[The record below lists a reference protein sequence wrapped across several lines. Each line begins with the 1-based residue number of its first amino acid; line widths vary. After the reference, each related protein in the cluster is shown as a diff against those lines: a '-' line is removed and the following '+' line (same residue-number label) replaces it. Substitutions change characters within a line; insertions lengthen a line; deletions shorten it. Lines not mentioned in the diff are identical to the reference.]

1 MASFRSW
8 VAAMRPRTLFLAVGT
23 AVCGSGLAF
32 SKGCFSIIVCILT
45 LLTASLLQILSNM
58 ANDLGDY
65 QQGTDI
71 TGKRVGPQRAI
82 QSGKITP
89 QQMKKAIAV
98 FVALSVLVGAAL
110 VYIALQFMPIAY
122 ILIFLL
128 LGAAA
133 ILAAIKYTAGKN
145 PYGYKGLGDLFSFI
159 FFGPV
164 PVVGTYFLH
173 THSFDFVPWLPA
185 LGLGFLSAA
194 VLNLNNMRDIENDK
208 ESSKRT
214 IPVLIGVKNAKFYHA
229 CLIISATL
237 CFLVYGIIY
246 LHVWYQYLY
255 MLVFLCFLKILS
267 DIYRIHDNRLL
278 DPYLKY
284 TSMFTFFLSVVFI
297 ICINS

>member
-110 VYIALQFMPIAY
+110 VYMALQFMPIAY

-133 ILAAIKYTAGKN
+133 IFAAIKYTAGKN

-214 IPVLIGVKNAKFYHA
+214 IPVLIGIKNAKFYHA
-229 CLIISATL
+229 CLIIGAAL

-255 MLVFLCFLKILS
+255 MLVFLCFLKMLS

>member
-89 QQMKKAIAV
+89 QQMKKAMAV

-110 VYIALQFMPIAY
+110 VYIALQFMPVVY

-208 ESSKRT
+208 ESCKRT
-214 IPVLIGVKNAKFYHA
+214 IPVLIGIKNAKFYHA
-229 CLIISATL
+229 CLIISAAL

-255 MLVFLCFLKILS
+255 MLVFLCFQKMLS
-267 DIYRIHDNRLL
+267 NIYRIHDNRLL

-284 TSMFTFFLSVVFI
+284 TSVFTFFLSVVFI

>member
-82 QSGKITP
+82 QSGKITT

-208 ESSKRT
+208 ESRKRT
-214 IPVLIGVKNAKFYHA
+214 IPVLIGIKNAKFYHA

-255 MLVFLCFLKILS
+255 MLVFLCFLKMLS
-267 DIYRIHDNRLL
+267 DIYRIHNNRLL

>member
-32 SKGCFSIIVCILT
+32 SKGCFSIIICILT

-128 LGAAA
+128 LGASA

-214 IPVLIGVKNAKFYHA
+214 IPVLIGIKNAKFYHA
-229 CLIISATL
+229 CLIISAAL
-237 CFLVYGIIY
+237 CFLIYGIIY

-255 MLVFLCFLKILS
+255 MLVFLCFLKMLS

-284 TSMFTFFLSVVFI
+284 TSVFTFFLSVVFI

>member
-23 AVCGSGLAF
+23 AVCGSGLAL

-65 QQGTDI
+65 QKGTDI

-98 FVALSVLVGAAL
+98 FVVLSVLVGAAL

-214 IPVLIGVKNAKFYHA
+214 IPVLIGIKNAKFYHA
-229 CLIISATL
+229 CLIIGAAL

-255 MLVFLCFLKILS
+255 MLVFLCFLKMLS

>member
-8 VAAMRPRTLFLAVGT
+8 VAAIRPRTLFLAVGT

-128 LGAAA
+128 LGASA

-208 ESSKRT
+208 ESYKRT
-214 IPVLIGVKNAKFYHA
+214 IPVLIGIKNAKFYHA

-255 MLVFLCFLKILS
+255 MLVFLCFLKMLS